1 MVQLGRESEVSTVEN
16 ERMDRN
22 RSDWLFV
29 RGFNMSN
36 ALCVFRSNSPIF
48 AEAEAS

>member
-22 RSDWLFV
+22 KSDWLFV
-29 RGFNMSN
+29 RGFNIIMLSN
-36 ALCVFRSNSPIF
+36 ALCVFRSNSPNIC
-48 AEAEAS
+48 